1 MPCNVFYTRTKF
13 ISSVRDN
20 KRTKFMVKLFF
31 IPEMAITITD
41 FVKPTLSTL
50 LSEVWTE
57 LISTSWLKHDLHDLN
72 MTCMTCTGYMTQ
84 KQINVI

>member
-1 MPCNVFYTRTKF
+1 
-13 ISSVRDN
+13 
-20 KRTKFMVKLFF
+20 MVKLFF

-57 LISTSWLKHDLHDLN
+57 LISTSWLKHDLHDLHWLHDTKTDQLDLTP
-72 MTCMTCTGYMTQ
+72 MFLRSEAQWDSGLG
-84 KQINVI
+84 